1 MKLEEIRSII
11 ENSEFVKSKESAQL
25 INLVLSLYKENRI
38 DNTDLEADGDMLLFQ
53 WGTHD
58 LEGKSYF
65 EIDIAR
71 QIIPDLEDI
80 DEATD
85 GMQQLSTNLKY
96 LANDTT
102 SSFNNSNEWCDTPNK
117 LNDFSQFIEN
127 NEAYKWAIQNEP
139 SSIEIVQF
147 FI

>member
-11 ENSEFVKSKESAQL
+11 ENSEFVENKDSAQL
-25 INLVLSLYKENRI
+25 INLVLSVYKENRI

-53 WGTHD
+53 WGIYD
-58 LEGKSYF
+58 LEGKSF
-65 EIDIAR
+65 LEIDIAR
-71 QIIPDLEDI
+71 QILPDLEDI

-96 LANDTT
+96 STNDTT
-102 SSFNNSNEWCDTPNK
+102 SSFTNSNEWCDTPNK
-117 LNDFSQFIEN
+117 LNEFSQFIEN
-127 NEAYKWAIQNEP
+127 NEAYKWAIQNKP
-139 SSIEIVQF
+139 LTIEIAQF